1 MLPTNQAAPHQTYIK
16 DACGDKI
23 AIGTEPGSGRFTPTP
38 EIYDFVSSS
47 PPMHSAEL
55 AQRFGITIK
64 HASSI
69 LFQYGKIL
77 REKTITEIAKE
88 LPAPMTS
95 REFAKM
101 HNCHI
106 STAYEALKA
115 AHKLIKSKNL
125 HTDRRKSRAA
135 PPKPATAPPTITR
148 KIDTRPIAV
157 LHNNWAAK
165 QEVTK

>member
-1 MLPTNQAAPHQTYIK
+1 M
-16 DACGDKI
+16 
-23 AIGTEPGSGRFTPTP
+23 R
-38 EIYDFVSSS
+38 
-47 PPMHSAEL
+47 SAEL

-64 HASSI
+64 HASAI
-69 LFQYGKIL
+69 LFQHGKIL

-95 REFAKM
+95 REFAQM

-125 HTDRRKSRAA
+125 HTDRRKPKAA
-135 PPKPATAPPTITR
+135 PAKPTAAPPTITR
-148 KIDTRPIAV
+148 KIDTRPIAM
-157 LHNNWAAK
+157 LHNRWAAK
-165 QEVTK
+165 QQEVTS

>member
-1 MLPTNQAAPHQTYIK
+1 MALGQNSARAK
-16 DACGDKI
+16 RRI
-23 AIGTEPGSGRFTPTP
+23 AYAGVRAVYPNP

-47 PPMHSAEL
+47 PPMRSAEL

-64 HASSI
+64 HASAI
-69 LFQYGKIL
+69 LFQHGKIL

-95 REFAKM
+95 REFAQM

-125 HTDRRKSRAA
+125 HRPPQTKSSTGQTNSRAA
-135 PPKPATAPPTITR
+135 NHYPQNRHAPNC
-148 KIDTRPIAV
+148 
-157 LHNNWAAK
+157 HAA
-165 QEVTK
+165 QPLGRQTTGGDQLGR